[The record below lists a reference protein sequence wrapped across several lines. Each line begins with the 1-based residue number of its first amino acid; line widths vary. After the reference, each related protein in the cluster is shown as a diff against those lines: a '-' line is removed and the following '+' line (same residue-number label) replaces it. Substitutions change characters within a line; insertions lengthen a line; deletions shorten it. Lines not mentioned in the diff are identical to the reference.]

1 MLLSAICV
9 GGFIEKGNKFL
20 LVKESNGKYNF
31 PMGNLEEKESLEEGC
46 KREIKEETGY
56 EVNIK
61 SLKKV
66 LHIKRDNFYLTKFLF
81 NAEIIEGSEKSDIDD
96 EEVLS
101 LKWVTPEEFRDL
113 YNKNEIR
120 SKDMLSLLDENS
132 LTDFYE

>member
-9 GGFIEKGNKFL
+9 GGFIEKENKFL
-20 LVKESNGKYNF
+20 LVRESNGKYNF
-31 PMGNLEEKESLEEGC
+31 PMGNLEENESLEEGC
-46 KREIKEETGY
+46 IREIKEETGY
-56 EVNIK
+56 EVVLN

-66 LHIKRDNFYLTKFLF
+66 LHIKRGDFYLTKFLF
-81 NAEIIEGSEKSDIDD
+81 SAEIVKGSKKLNIDD

-101 LKWVTPEEFRDL
+101 LKWVTAEEFRDL

-132 LTDFYE
+132 LTSFYE